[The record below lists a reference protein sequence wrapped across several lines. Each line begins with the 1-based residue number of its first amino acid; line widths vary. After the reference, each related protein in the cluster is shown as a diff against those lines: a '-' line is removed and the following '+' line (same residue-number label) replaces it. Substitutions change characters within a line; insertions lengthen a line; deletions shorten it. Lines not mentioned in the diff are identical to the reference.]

1 MKLTKRESDA
11 LKRTLSGS
19 AKQAARALSELAKK
33 KIAVTKTS
41 FRWCRIEDMP
51 EDIDSPEIV
60 MATVYLGIN
69 ILIRKKP
76 VRIGSFLLISTI
88 ADALTF
94 TNIVL
99 HEKRNDLDDLRKDLL
114 KETGNILSGSSLDF
128 ISRAFGLRLIESIPD
143 ISIDRLSSTLDTL
156 LAQLAARAEGVFV
169 FKTDFSIENE
179 KMRFHMIVLFD
190 DSFYSSLREKVRT
203 PYV

>member
-11 LKRTLSGS
+11 L
-19 AKQAARALSELAKK
+19 
-33 KIAVTKTS
+33 
-41 FRWCRIEDMP
+41 
-51 EDIDSPEIV
+51 
-60 MATVYLGIN
+60 N
-69 ILIRKKP
+69 
-76 VRIGSFLLISTI
+76 
-88 ADALTF
+88 F

-99 HEKRNDLDDLRKDLL
+99 HEKRNDFDDLRKDLL

-190 DSFYSSLREKVRT
+190 DSFY
-203 PYV
+203 